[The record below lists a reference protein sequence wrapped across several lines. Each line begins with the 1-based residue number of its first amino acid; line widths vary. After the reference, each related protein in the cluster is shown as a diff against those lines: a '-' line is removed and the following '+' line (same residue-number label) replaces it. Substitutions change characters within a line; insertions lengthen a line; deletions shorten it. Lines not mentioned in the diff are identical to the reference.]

1 VRPAARLQALTD
13 LLNTVLLDA
22 TPADRI
28 MQNWGRQNRY
38 AGSKD
43 RRDISNRLFAIL
55 RHYGTL
61 TARLEAD
68 DPLLVCLLATIV
80 LEGESPEAAM
90 ALADGSAHAPDPL
103 EAAQVEALTQ
113 ALARDGTQTK
123 AGLCSVPEWLMGD
136 IEAQLGEQTQAVLLA
151 MLERAPVD
159 VRVNLL
165 KTDREAAMTAL
176 QEEGFEPMPHPHID
190 TGLRFEGAPR
200 LVDSEAFKQG
210 LIEVQDAGAQG
221 VAQICDARPGQ
232 TVMDFCAG
240 AGGKALALAAQMENQ
255 GVLLVHDAIAGRMNG
270 QRPRAKRA
278 GVDILQI
285 VKPAQVLDFTESCHL
300 VVADVPCSG
309 TGRWRRSPETK
320 WRLTPED
327 LAELHQL
334 QADILT
340 EAALLVQP
348 SGRLVYI
355 TCSLLASENDQQIE
369 AFLQE
374 TPSFQRVET
383 VLPFGSAG
391 QTQLH
396 PLNSDT
402 DGLYCAVLQN
412 LSTS

>member
-13 LLNTVLLDA
+13 LLNTVLADA

-55 RHYGTL
+55 RHYGAL
-61 TARLEAD
+61 TARLQD
-68 DPLLVCLLATIV
+68 DDALLVCLLATIM
-80 LEGESPEAAM
+80 LEGETLEDALR
-90 ALADGSAHAPDPL
+90 LADGSAHSPEPL
-103 EAAQVEALTQ
+103 EATSVEKLTQ
-113 ALARDGTQTK
+113 ALARDVSQDK
-123 AGLCSVPEWLMGD
+123 AGSWSVPEWLLGD
-136 IEAQLGEQTQAVLLA
+136 MEAHLGEDTQGVLLA

-159 VRVNLL
+159 VRVNTL
-165 KTDREAAMTAL
+165 KTDRASAMADL
-176 QEEGFEPMPHPHID
+176 QEEGFAPTPHAHVE
-190 TGLRFEGAPR
+190 TALRFEGAPR
-200 LVDSEAFKQG
+200 LVDSEAFQQG
-210 LIEVQDAGAQG
+210 LIEVQDAGAQL
-221 VAQICDARPGQ
+221 VAQVCEAQPGQ

-255 GVLLVHDAIAGRMNG
+255 GLLLVHDAIAGRMNG

-285 VKPAQVLDFTESCHL
+285 VKPAQSLEFTESCDL

-320 WRLTPED
+320 WRMTPED
-327 LAELHQL
+327 LADLHQV

-348 SGRLVYI
+348 GGRLVYI
-355 TCSLLASENDQQIE
+355 TCSILASENRQQIDN
-369 AFLQE
+369 FLQE
-374 TPSFQRVET
+374 TPGFELSET
-383 VLPFGSAG
+383 VLPFGDKG
-391 QTQLH
+391 QMQVH
-396 PLNSDT
+396 PMNSDT

-412 LSTS
+412 VSTS